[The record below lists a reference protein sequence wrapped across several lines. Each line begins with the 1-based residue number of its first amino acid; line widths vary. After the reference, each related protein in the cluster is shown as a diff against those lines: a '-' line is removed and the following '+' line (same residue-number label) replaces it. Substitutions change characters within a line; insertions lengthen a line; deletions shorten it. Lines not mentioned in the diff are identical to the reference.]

1 MMGLKVPRWTDSRG
15 KHGIPRA
22 SVGWAI
28 AHASYITDLADNG
41 DGSVDRLFIGPE
53 HAQTDRELEVIVQ
66 LWTDQSGREAI
77 IFHSMQLGPKIRR
90 MREEHP
96 HGL

>member
-1 MMGLKVPRWTDSRG
+1 MTPRWTESSG
-15 KHGIPRA
+15 KHGILRS

-28 AHASYITDLADNG
+28 AHATYTADLVANG

-66 LWTDQSGREAI
+66 LWTDNSGREAI
-77 IFHSMQLGPKIRR
+77 IFHAMQLGPKVRR